1 MESPRSS
8 FRRRTAVLRVVVFAA
23 AAALAGACGGEGA
36 AGEGGSASA
45 GEADR
50 SSASSAEEARAGE
63 SAGTSQAFPEGWEV
77 RTDPGQTSPEAVD
90 FVATDDGYRVRPGPR
105 AIYWDPGMTT
115 EGTYRFSAT
124 FQHFNEPSPPEAYG
138 VFVGGRDLQSP
149 EQDYLYFLIRR
160 DGKFLVKH
168 RAGDE
173 THTLT
178 DWTGHDAVETGPAE
192 QGSPLNTLV
201 VESREDAVRFLVNG
215 TEVQR
220 LERAPMLSTDG
231 QAGVRVNHKLDVRFT
246 DLRLEPLGDGDGAG
260 GG

>member
-1 MESPRSS
+1 MESPTSS
-8 FRRRTAVLRVVVFAA
+8 FRRRTAAFRVVAFVAA
-23 AAALAGACGGEGA
+23 GALAGACGGEGA
-36 AGEGGSASA
+36 AGEGGSAAA

-50 SSASSAEEARAGE
+50 SGASAAEAAAAEAPA
-63 SAGTSQAFPEGWEV
+63 SQAFPEGWEV
-77 RTDPGQTSPEAVD
+77 RTDPGETSPEAVD
-90 FVATDDGYRVRPGPR
+90 FVAADDGYRVRPGPR
-105 AIYWDPGMTT
+105 AIYWDPEMTA

-160 DGKFLVKH
+160 DGKYLVKH

-173 THTLT
+173 THTLV
-178 DWTGHDAVETGPAE
+178 DWTAHDAVETGPAE
-192 QGSPLNTLV
+192 GGSPLNTLS

-215 TEVQR
+215 TEVHR
-220 LERAPMLSTDG
+220 LSRAPMLNTDG

-246 DLRLEPLGDGDGAG
+246 DLRLGPLDDGDRAGDG
-260 GG
+260 